1 MQKIVKALEKTLM
14 FLRQSEDSLLAK
26 YSVSELIETIN
37 TQLDKARTFQQVE
50 AEVLRK
56 LFAPTSS
63 LQEISM
69 ANGWG
74 NEFIEISRTID
85 QL

>member
-37 TQLDKARTFQQVE
+37 TQLDKARTFQQVD